1 MQQTERE
8 IGNMTRTI
16 TIARDFHWE
25 MGHRLPFHEHGCAN
39 IHGHSYKLR
48 VELEGTCDE
57 HGMLMDYGEMKL
69 LVMPIIDQLDHCFLC
84 DEGDALMR
92 NFLASTQMKYKIVP
106 FPSTAE
112 NLVHYLLEEL
122 WMVFEPFRR
131 ITKLRLRLRETD
143 VSYAECVHSR
153 ET

>member
-1 MQQTERE
+1 
-8 IGNMTRTI
+8 
-16 TIARDFHWE
+16 
-25 MGHRLPFHEHGCAN
+25 
-39 IHGHSYKLR
+39 
-48 VELEGTCDE
+48 
-57 HGMLMDYGEMKL
+57 MLMDYGEMKL